1 MSRNS
6 THIHLAISGFVV
18 GLLASVAFLFSQSN
32 ADEQSSDTFI
42 QGVSRA
48 YDGDGIYVAGV
59 KIRLW
64 GIDAPELLT
73 DEGEAALASLAGL
86 VDGKWVI
93 CSPPPNETTFPKS
106 HDRKVALC
114 TIKGNDL
121 AKFQVQSGHA
131 RDWPRFSNGY
141 YRQ

>member
-1 MSRNS
+1 MSRFRNF
-6 THIHLAISGFVV
+6 HHPAIYSILGGWTIIGCWLFLTSIVDGQAESGIIE
-18 GLLASVAFLFSQSN
+18 GY
-32 ADEQSSDTFI
+32 
-42 QGVSRA
+42 SRA
-48 YDGDGIYVAGV
+48 YDGDGIFVAGV

-73 DEGEAALASLAGL
+73 DEGEAALASLAGF